1 MVHLLSASLVSLY
14 VVLALAVPLT
24 QAQADPTGPPAS
36 SLAGAPAPVAEA
48 PVVRPSATA
57 EPARQAPMPSAAEI
71 AYAQEVLH
79 TQLQRERLLSLNRDY
94 RGPAVAL
101 GLGVASLITGAVVF
115 SLAWR
120 TTYPVC
126 EWDQSSS
133 FCEDSDDFN
142 RRADLTG
149 LIMMPLGA
157 ALILVSGPILARRLS
172 RHNRLRSAERYLDQL
187 SHWTGQVSLQT
198 PTRQT
203 MGLTTRF
210 RF

>member
-1 MVHLLSASLVSLY
+1 MVHLLCASLVSLY
-14 VVLALAVPLT
+14 VALALSVPLA
-24 QAQADPTGPPAS
+24 QAQADPTGPAAS

-48 PVVRPSATA
+48 PAVRPSTTK
-57 EPARQAPMPSAAEI
+57 PAPQARMPSAAEI

-79 TQLQRERLLSLNRDY
+79 TQLQRERLLSQNRDY
-94 RGPAVAL
+94 RGPAVVL
-101 GLGVASLITGAVVF
+101 GLGVASLLTGAVVF

-126 EWDQSSS
+126 EWDQSTS

-142 RRADLTG
+142 RRGDLTG

-157 ALILVSGPILARRLS
+157 ALILVSGPILARRLG

-187 SHWTGQVSLQT
+187 SHWTGQISLQT

-203 MGLTTRF
+203 MGLTTHWRF
-210 RF
+210 

>member
-1 MVHLLSASLVSLY
+1 MLRLLSASLVSLY
-14 VVLALAVPLT
+14 LALALAVPRT
-24 QAQADPTGPPAS
+24 RAQAEPAGPATSSPAS
-36 SLAGAPAPVAEA
+36 APAPVALA
-48 PVVRPSATA
+48 QGVPPSAA
-57 EPARQAPMPSAAEI
+57 PEPAPPARMPSAAEI

-79 TQLQRERLLSLNRDY
+79 TQLQRERLLSQNRDY
-94 RGPAVAL
+94 RGPAVVL

-120 TTYPVC
+120 TDDPVC

-133 FCEDSDDFN
+133 FCEDDDDFN
-142 RRADLTG
+142 QRGDRAG

-157 ALILVSGPILARRLS
+157 ALILVSGPILARRLG

-187 SHWTGQVSLQT
+187 SHYTGQISLQT

-203 MGLTTRF
+203 MGLTTRW